1 MRRLLPA
8 LLLVLPLTA
17 TPAPAAPGPSAEDDA
32 FFEKKVRPVLFARC
46 QECHSTRTKKKRGG
60 LLLDGRAAV
69 LAGGET
75 GPAAVP
81 GHPEKSLLVQAVRFE
96 HATVSMPPAGKL
108 PPAEV
113 AVLEEWVRRGV
124 PFPGPSVVEA
134 KAGIDIAAGK
144 TFWSFQP
151 LAALAPPAVRDTA
164 WPQGRVDRFLLAGM
178 ERQGLAPSPMA
189 DRRTLARRLSF
200 DLVGLPPTPA
210 ELDEFVNDKRPDAY
224 GRLVERLLASPRFGE
239 RWGRY
244 WLDLARYCD
253 VAEDW
258 SATKGARWLYRDWVV
273 RALNDDVPYD
283 QFVRKQ
289 LAADLLPGAAPA
301 DRAALGFLGLSP
313 SYWKELKLD
322 HNVIKGVVAEEWE
335 ERIHTLGSTFL
346 GLTVACARCHDHK
359 FDPIAAQDYYALAGV
374 FASIREADVSL
385 LPADLDAA
393 VRKARARLA
402 AIDQQLIPLRKKEAE
417 SAARIAALEAEVRQL
432 RKTPHLNEP
441 MAAGVAESGLRVL
454 ADGPDRTRLEYKPAA
469 QDVALQIRGNPA
481 SAGPVVPRRFLAVLS
496 DGTPRNFEKGSG
508 RLELADAIVTDARAL
523 AARVIVNRVWEHHFG
538 AGLVRTPSDFGRQGD
553 RPTHPQLLD
562 DLAARFVAG
571 GWSLKSLHRELV
583 LSAAYRQSSRTADR
597 AKVALDPDN
606 RWLARMSRRKLE
618 VEPWRDALISVSGG
632 LDDAVGGPP
641 LDINRPDN
649 VRRTI
654 YASVK
659 RRELPDL
666 LRLFDFPDPTTHS
679 ASRVPTTTPLQQL
692 FLLNSDF
699 MRQRAEALAARLHA
713 TPGDAE
719 RIALAYR
726 LLFARAATAEETK
739 AGLAFLKQSGP
750 DPAEAWRV
758 YAQVLLGSNEF
769 LYVD

>member
-134 KAGIDIAAGK
+134 KTGVDIAAGK
-144 TFWSFQP
+144 AFWSFQP
-151 LAALAPPAVRDTA
+151 LAAHAPPPVRDAA
-164 WPQGRVDRFLLAGM
+164 WPRGRLDRFLLAGM

-210 ELDEFVNDKRPDAY
+210 DVEEFVNDKRPDAY

-313 SYWKELKLD
+313 NYWKELKLD

-359 FDPIAAQDYYALAGV
+359 FDPSPRRIITPSP
-374 FASIREADVSL
+374 ASS
-385 LPADLDAA
+385 
-393 VRKARARLA
+393 
-402 AIDQQLIPLRKKEAE
+402 
-417 SAARIAALEAEVRQL
+417 
-432 RKTPHLNEP
+432 
-441 MAAGVAESGLRVL
+441 
-454 ADGPDRTRLEYKPAA
+454 
-469 QDVALQIRGNPA
+469 PA
-481 SAGPVVPRRFLAVLS
+481 SA
-496 DGTPRNFEKGSG
+496 
-508 RLELADAIVTDARAL
+508 
-523 AARVIVNRVWEHHFG
+523 
-538 AGLVRTPSDFGRQGD
+538 
-553 RPTHPQLLD
+553 RPT
-562 DLAARFVAG
+562 
-571 GWSLKSLHRELV
+571 
-583 LSAAYRQSSRTADR
+583 
-597 AKVALDPDN
+597 
-606 RWLARMSRRKLE
+606 
-618 VEPWRDALISVSGG
+618 
-632 LDDAVGGPP
+632 
-641 LDINRPDN
+641 
-649 VRRTI
+649 
-654 YASVK
+654 
-659 RRELPDL
+659 
-666 LRLFDFPDPTTHS
+666 
-679 ASRVPTTTPLQQL
+679 
-692 FLLNSDF
+692 
-699 MRQRAEALAARLHA
+699 
-713 TPGDAE
+713 
-719 RIALAYR
+719 
-726 LLFARAATAEETK
+726 
-739 AGLAFLKQSGP
+739 
-750 DPAEAWRV
+750 
-758 YAQVLLGSNEF
+758 
-769 LYVD
+769 